1 MASSSQSERKG
12 LKEDQETES
21 SISKTIQRVGRG
33 GDVDVE
39 LGLDGGAR
47 GEGLA
52 DERSFRRTS
61 RDKVFSSSSLFL
73 RLSQRPMRVL
83 NPYSEFGSKRLRH
96 VPDPITCV
104 PVHRPASGFALF
116 ACPSL
121 ARSTLSVQLK
131 DRHAGN
137 HNAHWKMAQWVD
149 HYANQERHYPIQW
162 IEARCS
168 LIFLLDKKNFSRG
181 EYDQHKQYA
190 IFHVL
195 ELPLLCC
202 LSISSSYGQTLTT
215 STFVGETLFSLLIV
229 LVGLVLFAHLIG
241 NMPVLCGHLY
251 LYCLR
256 CVQVE
261 CLCGRCHR
269 YLSLRRRVMGR
280 RVLTS
285 TAQDVDVSP
294 AAIAFASVEMEI

>member
-121 ARSTLSVQLK
+121 ARSTLSVQVLGTS
-131 DRHAGN
+131 RYLLSVERQTC
-137 HNAHWKMAQWVD
+137 WKSQCTLENGTMGRPLCKPRFLIVACQ
-149 HYANQERHYPIQW
+149 ANQNVK
-162 IEARCS
+162 A
-168 LIFLLDKKNFSRG
+168 
-181 EYDQHKQYA
+181 
-190 IFHVL
+190 
-195 ELPLLCC
+195 
-202 LSISSSYGQTLTT
+202 
-215 STFVGETLFSLLIV
+215 
-229 LVGLVLFAHLIG
+229 GLVSQRFSKIV
-241 NMPVLCGHLY
+241 VLLA
-251 LYCLR
+251 
-256 CVQVE
+256 
-261 CLCGRCHR
+261 
-269 YLSLRRRVMGR
+269 LSNL
-280 RVLTS
+280 
-285 TAQDVDVSP
+285 
-294 AAIAFASVEMEI
+294 AFLNLH

>member
-73 RLSQRPMRVL
+73 RLSQRPFYPGERLKASTTKYQVL
-83 NPYSEFGSKRLRH
+83 GTSRYL
-96 VPDPITCV
+96 
-104 PVHRPASGFALF
+104 
-116 ACPSL
+116 
-121 ARSTLSVQLK
+121 LSVERQTC
-131 DRHAGN
+131 
-137 HNAHWKMAQWVD
+137 WKSQCTLENGTMGRPLCKPRFLIVACQ
-149 HYANQERHYPIQW
+149 ANQNVK
-162 IEARCS
+162 A
-168 LIFLLDKKNFSRG
+168 
-181 EYDQHKQYA
+181 
-190 IFHVL
+190 
-195 ELPLLCC
+195 
-202 LSISSSYGQTLTT
+202 
-215 STFVGETLFSLLIV
+215 
-229 LVGLVLFAHLIG
+229 GLVS
-241 NMPVLCGHLY
+241 
-251 LYCLR
+251 
-256 CVQVE
+256 QS
-261 CLCGRCHR
+261 GRCHR

>member
-121 ARSTLSVQLK
+121 ARSTLSVQKASKLILNMIQYVWFYPGERLK
-131 DRHAGN
+131 ASTTKYQVLGTSRYLLSVERQTC
-137 HNAHWKMAQWVD
+137 WKSQCTLENGTMGRPLCKPRFLIVACQ
-149 HYANQERHYPIQW
+149 ANQNVKAGLVSQRFSKIVKDTTPSSGLKL
-162 IEARCS
+162 AV
-168 LIFLLDKKNFSRG
+168 LLYS
-181 EYDQHKQYA
+181 
-190 IFHVL
+190 
-195 ELPLLCC
+195 C
-202 LSISSSYGQTLTT
+202 LTRKTLAEESMINISSTQ
-215 STFVGETLFSLLIV
+215 FSI
-229 LVGLVLFAHLIG
+229 
-241 NMPVLCGHLY
+241 
-251 LYCLR
+251 
-256 CVQVE
+256 
-261 CLCGRCHR
+261 GRCHR

>member
-73 RLSQRPMRVL
+73 RLSQRPFYPGERLKASTTKYQVL
-83 NPYSEFGSKRLRH
+83 GTSRYL
-96 VPDPITCV
+96 
-104 PVHRPASGFALF
+104 
-116 ACPSL
+116 
-121 ARSTLSVQLK
+121 LSVERQTC
-131 DRHAGN
+131 
-137 HNAHWKMAQWVD
+137 WKSQCTLENGTMGRPLCKPRFLIVACQ
-149 HYANQERHYPIQW
+149 ANQNVKAGLVSQRFSKIVKDTTPSSGLKL
-162 IEARCS
+162 AV
-168 LIFLLDKKNFSRG
+168 LLYS
-181 EYDQHKQYA
+181 
-190 IFHVL
+190 
-195 ELPLLCC
+195 C
-202 LSISSSYGQTLTT
+202 LTRKTLAEESMINISSTQFSISYGQTLTT